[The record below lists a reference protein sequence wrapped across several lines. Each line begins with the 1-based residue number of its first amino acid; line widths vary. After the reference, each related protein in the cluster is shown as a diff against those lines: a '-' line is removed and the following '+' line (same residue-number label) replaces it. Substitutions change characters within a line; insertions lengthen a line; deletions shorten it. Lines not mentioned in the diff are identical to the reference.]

1 MSDFNFEEEDFTT
14 KFDGNTIKRIA
25 QQARP
30 YWKWVVGFLL
40 LIGVV
45 SFQDALFTYLS
56 KLIIDEGIIPG
67 NAARL
72 TQLVTIYTSMIL
84 LQASAVFG
92 FIYLAGLLGE
102 RIQYDLR
109 RKMFN
114 HLQAL

>member
-14 KFDGNTIKRIA
+14 QFDGNTIKRIA

-56 KLIIDEGIIPG
+56 KLIIDEGIVPG
-67 NAARL
+67 NTARL
-72 TQLVTIYTSMIL
+72 TQLITIYTSMIL
-84 LQASAVFG
+84 IAGQRGVRF
-92 FIYLAGLLGE
+92 YLPGRSLG
-102 RIQYDLR
+102 
-109 RKMFN
+109 
-114 HLQAL
+114 